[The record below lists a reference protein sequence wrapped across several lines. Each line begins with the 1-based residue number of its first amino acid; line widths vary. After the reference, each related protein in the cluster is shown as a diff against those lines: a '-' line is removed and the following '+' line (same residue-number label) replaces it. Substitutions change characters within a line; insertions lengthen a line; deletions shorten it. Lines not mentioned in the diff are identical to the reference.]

1 MGKGREMSAAFRIIG
16 GEDKDTGERVN
27 LAVAEVAPGVY
38 ALATVPYVWN
48 ASDLDYDRGQQAQ
61 ILADDLTVSMGDVEK
76 LLSDFYWQRSKFY
89 YSGNNITYVCYN
101 TDIDANETDT
111 DWYIW
116 KLTYTGSNVQTK
128 EGPRQGAVD
137 SEPSGLAWNT

>member
-1 MGKGREMSAAFRIIG
+1 MTKGREMSAAFRVIG

-38 ALATVPYVWN
+38 ALATVPYMWN
-48 ASDLDYDRGQQAQ
+48 TTDLDYDRAVQPGFETG
-61 ILADDLTVSMGDVEK
+61 DLDITLGDVEMLLADMYWKRTK
-76 LLSDFYWQRSKFY
+76 LF
-89 YSGNNITYVCYN
+89 YSGNNVEYVCYN

-116 KLTYTGSNVQTK
+116 KLVYTGNNMTEK
-128 EGPRQGAVD
+128 EGPRQGAVNVT
-137 SEPSGLAWNT
+137 PSGLPWNI